1 MNVRFKTLRGASYRD
16 PECGR
21 VLGTPPAPPPAP
33 HLADRG
39 HLRVRGVRHLDIIII
54 ISIIIIIISIVII
67 IIILY
72 YCPHLELGF
81 EELQADPLSKP
92 AASPVS
98 IHKLQEGPGYSIP
111 AS

>member
-1 MNVRFKTLRGASYRD
+1 MNVRFKKLSGASYRD

-39 HLRVRGVRHLDIIII
+39 HLRVRGVSHLDIIII
-54 ISIIIIIISIVII
+54 IIIIIINILF
-67 IIILY
+67 LY
-72 YCPHLELGF
+72 YYPHLQLGF
-81 EELQADPLSKP
+81 EELQANPLSNP

-111 AS
+111 AA